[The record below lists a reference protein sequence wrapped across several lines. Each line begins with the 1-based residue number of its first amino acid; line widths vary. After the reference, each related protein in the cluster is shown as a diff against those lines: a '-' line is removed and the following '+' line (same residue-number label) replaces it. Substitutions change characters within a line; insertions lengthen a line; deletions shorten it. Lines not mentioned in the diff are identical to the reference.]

1 MTDSDRDKTGRAEVM
16 VATQNRGKLRE
27 IREIL
32 EGSGVVLLSLDDYPD
47 LPEVVEDGETLAEN
61 ALKKA
66 RSICAWTG
74 HVTIADDTGLEVE
87 ALDGRPGVHSAR
99 YAGDGAGDADR
110 RAKLL
115 AELGGVPEEGRGAA
129 FRCVMAIATPDG
141 REELVEGEC
150 RGMIC
155 EEPKGANGFGY
166 DPLFLVP
173 EYGMTFAEIAPEVKN
188 RISHRG
194 RALAGLMKVLPA
206 YL

>member
-1 MTDSDRDKTGRAEVM
+1 MNSNDRDKPARTEVM
-16 VATQNRGKLRE
+16 VATRNRGKLRE

-32 EGSGVVLLSLDDYPD
+32 EGSGVRLLSLDDYPD
-47 LPEVVEDGETLAEN
+47 LPEVVEDGDTLAEN

-66 RSICAWTG
+66 RSICEWTG
-74 HVTIADDTGLEVE
+74 KVAIADDTGLEVD

-99 YAGDGAGDADR
+99 YAGERAGDDER

-115 AELGGVPEEGRGAA
+115 AELDGVPVEGRGAA
-129 FRCVMAIATPDG
+129 FRCVMAIAMPDG

-150 RGMIC
+150 RGRIC

-194 RALAGLMKVLPA
+194 RALAGLMKVLPD